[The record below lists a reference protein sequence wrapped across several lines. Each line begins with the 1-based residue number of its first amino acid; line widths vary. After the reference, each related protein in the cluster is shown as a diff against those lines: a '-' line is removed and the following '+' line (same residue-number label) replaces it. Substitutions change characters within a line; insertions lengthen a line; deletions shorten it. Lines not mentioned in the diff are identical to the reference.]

1 MPERKNQIGR
11 RELRKIQGRD
21 TTEAPKTNS

>member
-11 RELRKIQGRD
+11 GELRKIQGRD
-21 TTEAPKTNS
+21 TTEAPNINS